1 MQVGTV
7 QELWRH
13 PVKSLGG
20 ESLAAARLTKQGVLG
35 DRCWAFVDA
44 ASGEIRS
51 AKQLPGL
58 LAFRA
63 SFAPG
68 AEPAPEAYGDA
79 VAAVEIF
86 GPDGARYAA
95 RDPQARARLADALG
109 ADLRLV
115 PLAPPEDAAHYRLRG
130 QRSSEQIAAAMQL
143 QPGEGM
149 PDFSGTPVELL
160 KILLEYAT
168 PPGSYTDAYPVH
180 LLTTASLAALRERSG
195 IDADRRRFRP
205 NLCID
210 TGGGAADFREFD
222 WIGRRLGIG
231 DAILAVES
239 KTIRCA
245 MPSRAQPQFGLAQE
259 SRITPALV
267 VHCKRHLG
275 VNVHVEHPGTI
286 RTGEPVWLLD

>member
-1 MQVGTV
+1 MRVGTI

-13 PVKSLGG
+13 PVKSLAG
-20 ESLAAARLTKQGVLG
+20 ESVASARVTKQGVLG

-51 AKQLPGL
+51 AKQLPKL
-58 LAFRA
+58 LEFRA

-68 AEPAPEAYGDA
+68 AEPVPLAYGDA
-79 VAAVEIF
+79 VAPVEIV

-95 RDPQARARLADALG
+95 RDPAAEARLSAAIG
-109 ADLRLV
+109 VALRLL
-115 PLAPPEDAAHYRLRG
+115 PLAPPEDAAHYRLR
-130 QRSSEQIAAAMQL
+130 QKRSAEALAAQMQL

-149 PDFSGTPVELL
+149 PDFSGTPVEMLAML
-160 KILLEYAT
+160 AEHAT

-180 LLTTASLAALRERSG
+180 LLTSASLAALRERSG

-210 TGGGAADFREFD
+210 TGDGAPDFREFA
-222 WIGRRLGIG
+222 WIGRRLRVG

-239 KTIRCA
+239 KTIRCG
-245 MPSRAQPQFGLAQE
+245 MPSRAQPPFGLE
-259 SRITPALV
+259 ELPRITPALV

-275 VNVHVEHPGTI
+275 VNVLVEREGTLH
-286 RTGEPVWLLD
+286 TGDPVWLLD